1 MLNNEA
7 RLFFS
12 NWQGLG
18 RHRGQR
24 DTLNTVWQHPGQA
37 SWSCWARVQRL
48 HMAHNP
54 PRDRPPLP
62 SSPAPPPSPPP
73 SWGILVSEAPSFL
86 FPQLPPFTISFKSML
101 QVSGLPACCS
111 LCPTLLI
118 LVLRHRSPL

>member
-37 SWSCWARVQRL
+37 PWSCWARVQRL

-62 SSPAPPPSPPP
+62 SSLAPPPSPPAGE
-73 SWGILVSEAPSFL
+73 SLS
-86 FPQLPPFTISFKSML
+86 QR
-101 QVSGLPACCS
+101 LPAFSSLNSHPSLSPSNPCS
-111 LCPTLLI
+111 
-118 LVLRHRSPL
+118 RSLDFLPAALSAPPSSFWS